1 MHGSESA
8 IGKTIKHDLNLDKDF
23 GQGLGQR
30 TLTWTRKKN

>member
-23 GQGLGQR
+23 DLDKEKE
-30 TLTWTRKKN
+30 LTFAP